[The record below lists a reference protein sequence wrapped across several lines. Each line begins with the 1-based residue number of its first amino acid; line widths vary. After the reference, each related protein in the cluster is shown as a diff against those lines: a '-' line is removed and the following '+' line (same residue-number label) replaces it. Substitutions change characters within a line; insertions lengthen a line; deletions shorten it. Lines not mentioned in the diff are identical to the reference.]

1 MTAPLF
7 LRSAAVADMLGLD
20 SADAFLARRGWM
32 ERAQLF
38 PLPMPHSLR
47 PLLWKR
53 DEVLAWLDR
62 FGRPVAADVPA
73 DLIATGKVHLL
84 AMARSA

>member
-1 MTAPLF
+1 MLPLF
-7 LRSAAVADMLGLD
+7 VRSAAVARLLGLSD
-20 SADAFLARRGWM
+20 ASAFLARRGWM

-38 PLPMPHSLR
+38 PLPMPHSRR

-53 DEVLAWLDR
+53 DEVLAWIDR
-62 FGRPVAADVPA
+62 FGRPVGADVPPE
-73 DLIATGKVHLL
+73 LIASGQVHLL